1 MKYIPLAIGILIG
14 ASLATGIGQARVW
27 WTNKQHASEIA
38 SVQAQCLENQRITE
52 GLTHEYLEQIDL
64 LNQRIRRLDRVYD
77 LSKCVPVAFP
87 ACADNARSGAE
98 VSGRDGID
106 PKRLLDFAG
115 ECDLNTITLQACQR
129 YVEIVQ
135 DIAGQK

>member
-1 MKYIPLAIGILIG
+1 MKYIPLAIGIIIG
-14 ASLATGIGQARVW
+14 ATLATGIGQARVW
-27 WTNKQHASEIA
+27 WASKQHASEIA

-52 GLTHEYLEQIDL
+52 SLTHEYLEQIGQ

-87 ACADNARSGAE
+87 ACADNAGSGAE
-98 VSGRDGID
+98 VSGRDGVD
-106 PKRLLDFAG
+106 PKRLLDLAG
-115 ECDLNTITLQACQR
+115 ECDLNTITLKACQR

-135 DIAGQK
+135 EIAGQK

>member
-1 MKYIPLAIGILIG
+1 MKYIPLAIGIFY
-14 ASLATGIGQARVW
+14 LATCIGHVLVW
-27 WTNKQHASEIA
+27 WAGKRHKSEIA

-52 GLTHEYLEQIDL
+52 GLNHEYLAQIDL

-87 ACADNARSGAE
+87 ACADNEGSGAE
-98 VSGRDGID
+98 VSGRDGVD

-115 ECDLNTITLQACQR
+115 ECDLNTINLQACQR

-135 DIAGQK
+135 EIAGQK